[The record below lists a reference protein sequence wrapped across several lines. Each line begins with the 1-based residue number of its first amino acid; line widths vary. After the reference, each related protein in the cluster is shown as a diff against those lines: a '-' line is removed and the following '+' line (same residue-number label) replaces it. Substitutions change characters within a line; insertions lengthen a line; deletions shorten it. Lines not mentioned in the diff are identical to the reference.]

1 MTRKPSSTVV
11 GVSLSPQEYFLWNS
25 FRESK
30 NVSWAEFVIAAVEQF
45 RDLKFSQPL
54 EEQYFIQ
61 SLQTKL
67 KKTRMLSKKQ
77 SVTMRIPK
85 STVQKWDKFCK
96 KRYISRAILIKQAVN
111 AYFNTDIEQIL
122 KGEDQET
129 LKLQNYLQNMIER
142 MGLVKFRDLI
152 SIFDGIDV
160 RVLSYLLNK
169 LESQG
174 RIGRKGQDTYVPAD
188 STLNLVDSL
197 LVASNLGR
205 ILERIRQNP
214 EELEN
219 RPDHLSL
226 LQVIFDYS
234 DVIFLSLEK
243 SGQQAG
249 GDESE
254 KTPEEFKHAQFNLK
268 QAQNNFKQAFDN
280 LIAELKK

>member
-45 RDLKFSQPL
+45 RDLKFSLPL

-67 KKTRMLSKKQ
+67 KKTRMLSKKRT
-77 SVTMRIPK
+77 VTIRIPK
-85 STVQKWDKFCK
+85 TTLQSWDRHCT
-96 KRYISRAILIKQAVN
+96 KRFISRAILIKQAVN
-111 AYFNTDIEQIL
+111 AYFNVDVEQIL

-129 LKLQNYLQNMIER
+129 LKLQIYLQNMIER

-152 SIFDGIDV
+152 SIFEGVDV
-160 RVLSYLLNK
+160 RILSYLLNK

-174 RIGRKGQDTYVPAD
+174 RIGRKGLDTYVPAD

-197 LVASNLGR
+197 VVASNLGG

-226 LQVIFDYS
+226 LQVIFEYS

-243 SGQQAG
+243 SGQKSG
-249 GDESE
+249 GDE
-254 KTPEEFKHAQFNLK
+254 KVQAQKDFK
-268 QAQNNFKQAFDN
+268 QARYDFKQAFEK
-280 LIAELKK
+280 LLVELKK

>member
-11 GVSLSPQEYFLWNS
+11 GVSLSPQDYFLWNS

-45 RDLKFSQPL
+45 RDLKFSLPL

-77 SVTMRIPK
+77 TVTIRIPK
-85 STVQKWDKFCK
+85 TTLQSWDRHCT
-96 KRYISRAILIKQAVN
+96 KRFISRAILIKQAVN
-111 AYFNTDIEQIL
+111 AYFNVDVEQIL

-129 LKLQNYLQNMIER
+129 LKLQIYLQNMIER

-152 SIFDGIDV
+152 SIFEGVDV
-160 RVLSYLLNK
+160 RILSYLLNK

-174 RIGRKGQDTYVPAD
+174 RIGRKGLDTYVPAD

-197 LVASNLGR
+197 VVASNLGG

-214 EELEN
+214 DELEN
-219 RPDHLSL
+219 RPDHISL
-226 LQVIFDYS
+226 LQVIFEYS

-243 SGQQAG
+243 SGQKSI
-249 GDESE
+249 GDE
-254 KTPEEFKHAQFNLK
+254 EEQAQKDFK
-268 QAQNNFKQAFDN
+268 QARHDFKQAFEN
-280 LIAELKK
+280 LLVELKK

>member
-45 RDLKFSQPL
+45 RDLKFSLPL

-77 SVTMRIPK
+77 TVTIRIPK
-85 STVQKWDKFCK
+85 TMLQSWDRHCK
-96 KRYISRAILIKQAVN
+96 KRFISRSILIKQAVN
-111 AYFNTDIEQIL
+111 AYFNADVEQIL

-129 LKLQNYLQNMIER
+129 LKLQIYLQNMIER

-152 SIFDGIDV
+152 SIFEGVDV
-160 RVLSYLLNK
+160 RILSYLLNK

-174 RIGRKGQDTYVPAD
+174 RIGRKGLDTYVPAD

-197 LVASNLGR
+197 VVASNLGG

-226 LQVIFDYS
+226 LRVIFEYS

-243 SGQQAG
+243 SGQKSG
-249 GDESE
+249 GDE
-254 KTPEEFKHAQFNLK
+254 EEQAQKDFK
-268 QAQNNFKQAFDN
+268 QARHDFKQAFEK
-280 LIAELKK
+280 LLVELKK